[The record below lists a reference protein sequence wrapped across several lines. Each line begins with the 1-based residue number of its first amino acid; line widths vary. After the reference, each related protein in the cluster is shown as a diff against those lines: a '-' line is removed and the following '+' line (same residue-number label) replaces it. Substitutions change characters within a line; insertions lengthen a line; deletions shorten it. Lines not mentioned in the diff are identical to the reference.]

1 MKTALLIVDVQRA
14 LIDEHPY
21 DEKNF
26 LDRLKKLIDAARD
39 VGVDVV
45 YVRHDG
51 GKGDPLNDGEPGF
64 EIHPAVAPQPGEM
77 VFDKKYNSAFK
88 ETELQKHLNARGIER
103 IVLAGMQTE
112 YCIDATCKSA
122 FERGYSVVIP
132 EGGTT
137 TYDNPFLT
145 AEKLVKFYEKMIWNR
160 NFARVLPLPDAIETL
175 ER

>member
-1 MKTALLIVDVQRA
+1 MKTALMIVDVQKA

-21 DEKNF
+21 DEKAF
-26 LDRLKKLIDAARD
+26 LARLKDLIRAARD
-39 VGVDVV
+39 SGVDVL

-51 GKGDPLNDGEPGF
+51 GKGDPLNYGEPGF
-64 EIHPAVAPQPGEM
+64 EIYPDVAPQPGEM

-88 ETELQKHLNARGIER
+88 ETELERHLNARGIER
-103 IVLAGMQTE
+103 LVLAGMQTE

-122 FERGYSVVIP
+122 FERGYNVVIP

-145 AEKLVKFYEKMIWNR
+145 ADKLIKFYEKMIWNH
-160 NFARVLPLPDAIETL
+160 NFARVAPLRDAIGAL